1 MYKVNYVVSGKTIE
15 SLPATYPKPLAL
27 YLAKQKNSH
36 TTYGKWCIKP
46 I

>member
-1 MYKVNYVVSGKTIE
+1 MYKVNYVVAGKIKE

-27 YLAKQKNSH
+27 YLAKQKNSN
-36 TTYGKWCIKP
+36 TAYGKWCIKP